1 MSQKPAGC
9 QLPLD
14 FFEDHLPAKP
24 YHTDDLALGLQIRK
38 KAQALKSRYV
48 QPNGPTHR
56 YWLVFD
62 IDRPD
67 AGLYWD
73 QVNAPPPNIVA
84 INPENGHGHIFYALE
99 TPVRTAPDGSLSALK
114 YAAAVEAGLREK
126 LAADPGYSALIAKN
140 PTHKHWFVRS
150 WESHLYTLDEL
161 ASYIDLPEKS
171 PKRENCAGL
180 GRNCDLFGRLRRW
193 SYRAIRQ
200 GWPDYDRW
208 FEAVLTRA
216 QGLNTYAEP
225 LQYNEIKATAKS
237 VARYTHRKFSPEGF
251 SAWQAKQGAKGGRVS
266 KGGGVKKDVNSI
278 ESKRPWEALGISR
291 ATYYRLKR

>member
-9 QLPLD
+9 QLPLE
-14 FFEDHLPAKP
+14 FFEDHLPLKP
-24 YHTDDLALGLQIRK
+24 YHTEDLALGLKIRK
-38 KAQALKSRYV
+38 KAEALKSRYV

-84 INPENGHGHIFYALE
+84 INPENGHGHVFYALE

-114 YAAAVEAGLREK
+114 FAAAVEAGLREK

-140 PTHKHWFVRS
+140 PTHKHWFVCS
-150 WESHLYTLDEL
+150 WENHLYTLDEL
-161 ASYIDLPEKS
+161 TSYIDLPEKP

-180 GRNCDLFGRLRRW
+180 GRNCDLFDRLRKW
-193 SYRAIRQ
+193 AYRAVRQ

-208 FEAVLTRA
+208 HEAVLTRA

-225 LQYNEIKATAKS
+225 LQHSEIKATAKS

-251 SAWQAKQGAKGGRVS
+251 SAWQAHQGRKGG
-266 KGGGVKKDVNSI
+266 KA
-278 ESKRPWEALGISR
+278 SKRGPEADSERTLKPWEAMGVSR
-291 ATYYRLKR
+291 RTYYRRKNGTR